1 MSVVC
6 LFAMGA
12 LAMAKPVATP
22 ATAPTA
28 AVDSKKVAPESDRVA
43 IDNLVKP
50 FFAQVV
56 AGEYAKAM
64 EGLNDVFAIGDGKRG
79 YLADQMATLE
89 KKLGRALQYE
99 RLGQRSLKGSK
110 RMVTVYYVTYHP
122 LKPTV
127 WEIVFY
133 KPPASATA
141 PERWYITSLRFESE
155 KLSEMMEG
163 IEP

>member
-1 MSVVC
+1 MSVACFCV
-6 LFAMGA
+6 LGL
-12 LAMAKPVATP
+12 LAAAKPVVAP
-22 ATAPTA
+22 ASAPA
-28 AVDSKKVAPESDRVA
+28 ASADSKKGAPESDRAA
-43 IDNLVKP
+43 IDNIVKP
-50 FFAQVV
+50 FFALVV
-56 AGEYAKAM
+56 AGEYSKAM
-64 EGLNDVFAIGDGKRG
+64 DGLNEVFAIGDGKRG

-141 PERWYITSLRFESE
+141 AERWYITSLRFESE
-155 KLSEMMEG
+155 KLGEMVEG

>member
-6 LFAMGA
+6 FCLVGV
-12 LAMAKPVATP
+12 LAAAKPVAAP
-22 ATAPTA
+22 AAAPA
-28 AVDSKKVAPESDRVA
+28 ATSDPKKGAPESDRAA
-43 IDNLVKP
+43 IDNIVKP

-56 AGEYAKAM
+56 AGEYSKAM
-64 EGLNDVFAIGDGKRG
+64 DGLNEVFAIGDGKRG

-99 RLGQRSLKGSK
+99 RLGQRTLKGAK

-122 LKPTV
+122 LKPAV

-155 KLSEMMEG
+155 KLGEMVEG